1 MSYLIDT
8 NVVSEWTKSAP
19 NAGVQSWLAGVE
31 PDEVYL
37 SVITVAE
44 LRYGIERLAPGRRR
58 DALDTWVARDLLLR
72 FEGRILDIDL
82 VIANEWGKL
91 TAYGQAHG
99 RPAGMMDAWI
109 AATAAVYGMTVV
121 TRDVA
126 PFHALAVRC
135 FNPWTE

>member
-8 NVVSEWTKSAP
+8 NVVSEWTKPVP
-19 NAGVQSWLAGVE
+19 NTGVQSWLASVE

-37 SVITVAE
+37 SVITLAE
-44 LRYGIERLAPGRRR
+44 LRYGIERLARGRRR
-58 DALDTWVARDLLLR
+58 NALDIWVAGDLLLR

-99 RPAGMMDAWI
+99 RPAGVMDACI
-109 AATAAVYGMTVV
+109 AATATVHGMTVV

-126 PFHALAVRC
+126 PFQEWAVRY
-135 FNPWTE
+135 FNPWAE